1 MASDEQKPT
10 PSQNSAASMLPARH
24 ARLRDI
30 AVFLAILSTI
40 WYFTLSEGVRNFVSF
55 ILKIFTGLVH
65 ASN

>member
-30 AVFLAILSTI
+30 AVFLASLSTI
-40 WYFTLSEGVRNFVSF
+40 CYFAFSEGVRGFAGF
-55 ILKIFTGLVH
+55 ILKIFNSLVH
-65 ASN
+65 ASH